1 MTIIEVENLSFTYG
15 AEAALKNISF
25 TVNAGDFTGILGP
38 NGSGKT
44 TLIKLLL
51 GLLKTNCGNIKLFGK
66 DLKDFKDWYKIGY
79 LEQKSTPPKLMPL
92 TAFDVARLGRLSTK
106 KMPHIFNE
114 QDNTLTSEIMRL
126 TNCLEYKDKLFSEL
140 SGGQQQRVLLARA
153 LINKPQ
159 LLILDEPST
168 ALDSSSKDNIF
179 EMVSQINKETNTAVL
194 VITHDI
200 ADIGKYVNKFIILD
214 KKLIF
219 SGNKEDF
226 CRSQEITA
234 YFGPYT
240 PHLMDHLH
248 SCRSCPFADGH
259 CEEGCCKEEHCGHH

>member
-1 MTIIEVENLSFTYG
+1 MTIAEVENLSFTYG
-15 AEAALKNISF
+15 GEPALKDVSF
-25 TVNAGDFTGILGP
+25 KVNAGDFTGILGP

-51 GLLKTNCGNIKLFGK
+51 GLLKADRGTIKLFGK
-66 DLKDFKDWYKIGY
+66 NLNDFKDWYKIGY

-106 KMPHIFNE
+106 KIPHIFNAE
-114 QDNTLTSEIMRL
+114 DNKQTARLMQL

-179 EMVSQINKETNTAVL
+179 EMVSKINKQTNTAVL

-219 SGNKEDF
+219 GGDKKDF
-226 CRSQEITA
+226 CRSQEIKD

-248 SCRSCPFADGH
+248 SCSSCPFADGH
-259 CEEGCCKEEHCGHH
+259 CEEGCCTEEHCEHH